1 MKIYFQLPNYLIEN
15 INQNLAGIKS
25 DIDSIILPP
34 LAKKIL
40 RITKERIELRFK
52 IFENELDMEDI
63 KNKDSYI
70 LMDFSNHPLIIKYIN
85 YSTQLTEKMYQSFTQ
100 DDLDYLERY
109 GQIK

>member
-1 MKIYFQLPNYLIEN
+1 MKIYFQLPNYLIDN
-15 INQNLAGIKS
+15 INNSLAGIKS
-25 DIDSIILPP
+25 DIDSLILPP

-52 IFENELDMEDI
+52 IFENEIDMED
-63 KNKDSYI
+63 KENKESYI
-70 LMDFSNHPLIIKYIN
+70 LMDFSNHPVVVKYIN
-85 YSTQLTEKMYQSFTQ
+85 YTPQLTQKMEQSFTQ